1 MARDRVRDEAERL
14 VAAAITAVSLAARG
28 MGAAGRGSNI
38 ATGSPECCVCP
49 VCRVIAT
56 MRDPSADLADRL
68 ASGAGDLATGVA
80 SMLRALSRTT
90 GHGDAD
96 EHERSREGDEFW
108 ESLRRR
114 ASAEAT
120 AWRARA
126 ATTHAD
132 EVESEM
138 DNADPWRAATT
149 APSGPSGPA
158 RPMAKKT
165 VKKAVAKKV
174 APPPRA
180 AERPEPDP
188 GPEPTGASAPAV
200 KKAAKKAA
208 PAKAAPVK
216 AAPAK
221 AAPADAEPAK
231 VAKKAAKKAAKQAPP
246 PADFG

>member
-28 MGAAGRGSNI
+28 MGAAGRGSNF

-56 MRDPSADLADRL
+56 MRDPSADLAERL

-90 GHGDAD
+90 GHADGDD
-96 EHERSREGDEFW
+96 SERTREGDEFW

-120 AWRARA
+120 AWRTGA
-126 ATTHAD
+126 ATGHAD
-132 EVESEM
+132 DVESEM

-149 APSGPSGPA
+149 APPGPA
-158 RPMAKKT
+158 KPMAKKA
-165 VKKAVAKKV
+165 VKKTAVKKV

-180 AERPEPDP
+180 AERPEPAP
-188 GPEPTGASAPAV
+188 GPEPTGASAPAA

-208 PAKAAPVK
+208 PAKAAPEQ

-221 AAPADAEPAK
+221 KAT
-231 VAKKAAKKAAKQAPP
+231 VAKKATKKAVPP